1 MWKSCGV
8 PSYRLYLLLK
18 FKKYFFLN
26 AERLF
31 AGEGHFWS
39 SFKDPTF
46 KKLLKHF
53 EAYGFSDEGL

>member
-1 MWKSCGV
+1 MWKSYGV
-8 PSYRLYLLLK
+8 TPYRLYLSFKFLK
-18 FKKYFFLN
+18 KIFLN
-26 AERLF
+26 DERLF
-31 AGEGHFWS
+31 AGEGNFWS